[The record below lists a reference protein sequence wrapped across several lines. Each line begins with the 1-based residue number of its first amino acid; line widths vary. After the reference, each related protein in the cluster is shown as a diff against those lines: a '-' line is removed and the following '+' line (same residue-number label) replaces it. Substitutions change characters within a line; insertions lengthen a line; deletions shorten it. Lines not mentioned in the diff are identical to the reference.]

1 MAVVAGVSSMINT
14 CASNVI
20 GNAEDQEEEPVV
32 HTSQMM
38 QDQSFMQHNVR
49 MEGEDEPGVPSQ
61 LRSATKQ
68 PTSVKTRKE
77 RKANQLMKEAG
88 KRTRESLER
97 MSINEENQNPSN
109 QGS

>member
-1 MAVVAGVSSMINT
+1 M
-14 CASNVI
+14 
-20 GNAEDQEEEPVV
+20 V

-49 MEGEDEPGVPSQ
+49 MEGEDEPGIPSQ

-68 PTSVKTRKE
+68 PNSVKTRKE

-97 MSINEENQNPSN
+97 LSITEENQNPSN